1 MQKKQIN
8 ITPNKIQQDLAPGKV
23 HSGVAFSMR
32 NFRLISTGE
41 TNAYCLSVEKGPK
54 LKELILVGVTIIGVQ
69 EINNIGVV
77 IFATSNTDNTEN
89 PNIKDY
95 IYYVSKKQLDS
106 NDSIKPTTLYY
117 GNLGFNEKNLIESI
131 YYHEGDNY
139 YKVYW
144 VDGLNQP
151 RLIMFNLD
159 NLETIE
165 YQDKEIDTR
174 FNFNPDIKKVPTIEV
189 TSIKGSSLF
198 KNGVIQYGFNYS
210 NKYGQQSN
218 IISLSPIV
226 YTSSEGRGLNPD
238 GTNYSDTIFKIQIE
252 QINTKEWDYV
262 NIYRVERSII
272 NGTPIVSRISSVSL
286 KNPASSML
294 LNKVIVKEDG
304 SIENLIS
311 FKKYITY
318 IDNGKYGESIDTTSL
333 NFLGGNTIIA
343 NTLTFKDDTLFLGNI
358 KYENN
363 AITKTLKDNIKNRTT
378 IEWVRE
384 KLHPYTIDDITK
396 DKNTLNEQWSYESN
410 LSKPQNKIAYF
421 QKGEVYR
428 VGVQFLYITGEWSE
442 VIWVGDDENTQGVVG
457 YMYKDGIRQ
466 KPAFLLN
473 INLLKNL
480 SDLPKEQQDE
490 LTNFSNNIVAVRPV
504 CVYPSD
510 TDRNIV
516 CQGILCP
523 TVYNSGDRQDNSPY
537 VQSSWFARANRYN
550 KDNISTSNLIRNQSN
565 STKLFSRQVLPY
577 EVMTATTIGLPT
589 NTTTPY
595 VCSLPND
602 CAQYAEIQGY
612 YSGLWSLSDQGQLS
626 NEFKESNLPFPNLS
640 KKISDSQNLF
650 GVERRIVTLHSPEL
664 DSTFKDYQDISNTKL
679 RIIGVVPLKTTFS
692 DILVQSKSNF
702 TNATRLSKQ
711 SLNNKSFY
719 LPPVINETE
728 YIQMGTGE
736 AVTSML
742 WEDYLA
748 INIDDSS
755 PIQIARKSDPGISNP
770 KRYSIGGLFPLYP
783 WQRTGSLNNCT
794 VPSSGNRKS
803 MLEKKILS
811 NLRICL
817 PTIYTN
823 EKQNLNTADIQ
834 LFRKT
839 DQALRLKSWQK
850 DLNLIYYGNV
860 EKIINPKGMT
870 SDTGDAPPN
879 EFPLCVSGLGLKQV
893 ETSFVYNDYTELALD
908 KNHTLCGV
916 QYKKSNGTLDTTQKY
931 NLRNKL
937 LPLNLLNK
945 SYGDHLVG
953 NPEDDMYWGIG
964 DLPNPATQCVWSKD
978 PIQMN
983 YKSTDHAVIV
993 FDKIGEQFSYQ
1004 RGDKVI
1010 DISQYILNL
1019 PGLFFK
1025 SENLT
1030 SQDYAVRDWT
1040 SSNENSDEF
1049 WYGNPLEK
1057 NVGFFQ
1063 PLLELSINTPFDKD
1077 KNEDTNKESIIT
1089 ENLTDYTGLMPIQS
1103 FIKDR
1108 LTGGYFL
1115 MGELYRDNVVNRFGG
1130 ITEDALMNNEWSI
1143 CGDTVNI
1150 TSNDNIKVLGNIGDT
1165 YYQRYDHI
1173 KTLPLNSSDINQN
1186 IEIVS
1191 FLCETHI
1198 NLDGRYDKN
1207 RGNLSNLTVS
1217 ETNFNLFNSVYSQS
1231 NNFLSGSYLDS
1242 DQIQL
1247 NLFNTQIAWSLPKT
1261 QLQNYDYWTSIIA
1274 NNSLNLDGDKG
1285 KLNYITR
1292 FKNDIYAFQ
1301 DSGISKILYNDR
1313 VQVNTSD
1320 KIPIELTNSQKVS
1333 GKVYISQSSGSLN
1346 KYSIAETPNGI
1357 YFVDDLNNAICRL
1370 SNQDSIESLSDI
1382 NSMYVWAKNNTY
1394 CEEYSLQNKKTIRT
1408 LYDKNT
1414 SDIYFTTDNEALA
1427 YNEKLGVFTS
1437 FYDYNKVNWLKSLGD
1452 KTYQWRDNKVYKMH
1466 EGDYTT
1472 FYGSPAPY
1480 TLEIIVNPEFPNDII
1495 FDTIELST
1503 SDNANINMDIP
1514 RSADYYPFSEL
1525 ITTNEYQEASQGSY
1539 ANLKKKFRIWRWA
1552 IGRDNKRNRIRNPWA
1567 KIKLIGNTN
1576 EKLEVYNINLN
1587 YYI

>member
-41 TNAYCLSVEKGPK
+41 TNAYCLSVEKGSKP
-54 LKELILVGVTIIGVQ
+54 KELILVGVTIIGVQ

-165 YQDKEIDTR
+165 YQGTEIDTR

-189 TSIKGSSLF
+189 TPIKGSSLF

-272 NGTPIVSRISSVSL
+272 NGTPIVSRISSISL

-363 AITKTLKDNIKNRTT
+363 AITKTLKDNIKNRIT

-384 KLHPYTIDDITK
+384 KLHPYTIDDIAE

-410 LSKPQNKIAYF
+410 LSNPQNKIAYF

-428 VGVQFLYITGEWSE
+428 LGVQFLYITGEWSE

-550 KDNISTSNLIRNQSN
+550 KDNKNMGEILSEYQCNQN
-565 STKLFSRQVLPY
+565 TVSRQILPY
-577 EVMTATTIGLPT
+577 EFMTTTIEGLLSYGST
-589 NTTTPY
+589 VT
-595 VCSLPND
+595 SLPNEFS
-602 CAQYAEIQGY
+602 QYAEIQGY
-612 YSGLWSLSDQGQLS
+612 CSQFFNTDYYNWQIKTIMTNYKKPIIS
-626 NEFKESNLPFPNLS
+626 NKLG
-640 KKISDSQNLF
+640 DAQNLF

-664 DSTFKDYQDISNTKL
+664 DSAFKDYQDISNTKL
-679 RIIGVVPLKTTFS
+679 RIIGVIPLKTTFS

-711 SLNNKSFY
+711 PLNDKSFY
-719 LPPVINETE
+719 RSIGINKTE
-728 YIQMGTGE
+728 YIQMGVGE

-748 INIDDSS
+748 VSADDQT
-755 PIQIARKSDPGISNP
+755 PGLYNNKSFC
-770 KRYSIGGLFPLYP
+770 GLFPLYP
-783 WQRTGSLNNCT
+783 WQRTGSLNNCAI
-794 VPSSGNRKS
+794 PSSGNRKS

-860 EKIINPKGMT
+860 EKIINPKGMA
-870 SDTGDAPPN
+870 SDEADAPPN
-879 EFPLCVSGLGLKQV
+879 EFPLCINGLGLKEV
-893 ETSFVYNDYTELALD
+893 ETVYVYNDYTDLASKISKCRVL
-908 KNHTLCGV
+908 
-916 QYKKSNGTLDTTQKY
+916 NGTNITGSNAIIFNMRNLGLPLTITNSTQGGVYDSSDLDTEYWIY
-931 NLRNKL
+931 NTV
-937 LPLNLLNK
+937 P
-945 SYGDHLVG
+945 
-953 NPEDDMYWGIG
+953 IIT
-964 DLPNPATQCVWSKD
+964 TQCAWSKD

-1004 RGDKVI
+1004 RGDEVI

-1040 SSNENSDEF
+1040 SPNKNSDEF
-1049 WYGNPLEK
+1049 WYGNPLEE

-1130 ITEDALMNNEWSI
+1130 TTEDALMNNEWSI

-1382 NSMYVWAKNNTY
+1382 NSMYVWTKNNTY
-1394 CEEYSLQNKKTIRT
+1394 CEEYSLQNKKAIRT

-1472 FYGSPAPY
+1472 FYGSLAPY
-1480 TLEIIVNPEFPNDII
+1480 TLEIIANPEFPNDII

-1525 ITTNEYQEASQGSY
+1525 ITTNEYQEASQSSY

-1552 IGRDNKRNRIRNPWA
+1552 IGRDNKRNRIRNSWA
-1567 KIKLIGNTN
+1567 KIKLIGNTK